1 MSDARTRQDPF
12 QDALDARATRAD
24 AIAPLRERA
33 AEAYRDAGLPTRRVE
48 RWKFTDLKGLAK
60 LGFAPAAETP
70 APDALPETVADVEA
84 VRLTLVNGRVA
95 PGLSDL
101 DRLPKGVTVR
111 RLADVLEARDGS
123 SDEAGEGASARLSVD
138 AGFTDAPMAALN
150 TAFVEDGWLIDIAD
164 GAMVDAPLHLVFLSA
179 NDTGNDTGNDA
190 GNDAA
195 GSAVASY
202 PRLSLHV
209 GRDAH
214 VTIVES
220 HVGQGG
226 GPTFADGVSEIAL
239 ERGAVL
245 RHPVMQNE
253 EAGAYHVHSTALTIA
268 EGARYDGFVLQL
280 GAALARR
287 EVRAELTGPKAEAHV
302 NGAYLGDGAR
312 VVDNTLFVDH
322 AAPET
327 VSRET
332 FKGVL
337 DGTSRGVF
345 QAKTLVRPI
354 AQKTDGQQLHK
365 ALLLAD
371 GAEVDA
377 KPELEIYADDVACS
391 HGATSGDLDRDQ
403 LFYLRARGIPEKRA
417 RAMLIEAFMIDSL
430 NAIGHEGAR
439 EAFREALAA
448 RLNRMEGIVG

>member
-12 QDALDARATRAD
+12 QDALDAGGGPRAD
-24 AIAPLRERA
+24 AIAPLRARA
-33 AEAYRDAGLPTRRVE
+33 AEAYRDAGLPTRKVE
-48 RWKFTDLKGLAK
+48 RWKFTDLKGLAR
-60 LGFAPAAETP
+60 LGFAPAAEIP
-70 APDALPETVADVEA
+70 APAALPATVADVAA

-111 RLADVLEARDGS
+111 RLADVLGARDGAP
-123 SDEAGEGASARLSVD
+123 DEAGEGAAAKGASARLSVD

-164 GAMVDAPLHLVFLSA
+164 GAMVEAPLHLVFLSV
-179 NDTGNDTGNDA
+179 NDMA
-190 GNDAA
+190 E
-195 GSAVASY
+195 SAVASY

-214 VTIVES
+214 ATIVES

-239 ERGAVL
+239 ARGAVL

-253 EAGAYHVHSTALTIA
+253 EAGAYHVHSTALTVA

-287 EVRAELTGPKAEAHV
+287 EVRAELAGPKAEAHI

-345 QAKTLVRPI
+345 QAKTLVRQI
-354 AQKTDGQQLHK
+354 AQKTDGRQLHK

-377 KPELEIYADDVACS
+377 KPELEIYADDVACN
-391 HGATSGDLDRDQ
+391 HGATTGDLDRDQ
-403 LFYLRARGIPEKRA
+403 LFYLRARGIPEARA

-448 RLNRMEGIVG
+448 RLERMEGIVG